1 VHCPRCGTE
10 NEPGDRFC
18 SNCGATLGGA
28 EKPAEQLP
36 IGERIKR
43 LVGTSRRARLITI
56 GTVLAIA
63 IAIVAA
69 VALPANDDG
78 EIPRDAYTIAAN
90 RICVNAKRE
99 IGEAGSRALANARN
113 GADPG
118 EYARSLVPIVAQ
130 WRVDFNGL
138 DVPDD
143 RVEQANALS
152 AALLEVEVQASG
164 LALAAKRGASDLPAR
179 AQRVDQL
186 TEGAERAIANLGLD
200 ECAGI
205 AIAPGA
211 PAPG

>member
-18 SNCGATLGGA
+18 SNCGATLGRA

-43 LVGTSRRARLITI
+43 LVGTSRRSQLITI
-56 GTVLAIA
+56 GTVVAIVV
-63 IAIVAA
+63 AIVAA
-69 VALPANDDG
+69 LALPANEGG

-90 RICVNAKRE
+90 RICVNSKKE
-99 IGEAGSRALANARN
+99 IGDAGSRALANTPN

-143 RVEQANALS
+143 RTEQANALNG
-152 AALLEVEVQASG
+152 ALLEVEVQASS
-164 LALAAKRGASDLPAR
+164 LALAAKRGAADLPAR

-186 TEGAERAIANLGLD
+186 TEGVETAIANLGLD